1 MTLNPYRQGSKN
13 DHVYRILKIVAAWAV
28 ALVAVF
34 TLIGRKSSHET
45 EHEHMQRMIHFDAA
59 VSKNDLNVPKQ
70 IYVKGSNGIESIL
83 NGHLDLIEI
92 HVTKL
97 VTKRSKPLYYDGI
110 EAVFCELNWGLY
122 KQHPWKYPTYH
133 DLISSSHDC
142 RNNRIKVNLKD
153 VAEEIRDHD
162 KKKSSSFAIKVIDDV
177 NLIFHE
183 GKSGANMIA
192 NILIYMNQDMHKVYS
207 DAGPMISALKMCG
220 ESYTLCSQETV
231 GVIFSDVSY
240 IMRRVPKTSTASKI
254 FFKMQAAATSNLEI
268 VLSVMPRNKWAFI
281 YREPEEVLVS
291 YLDVPHPTMR
301 SKCLQY
307 KRHSPLQMIEILES
321 FQLQSANLSNEE
333 MCAIYLS
340 SLCASVL
347 SIFNQYSSNGQL
359 FNYNQLQNIE
369 PVLNHFEVQ
378 TDNHRITRAAY
389 AQSIYAKSKE
399 KEVAWIGDNK
409 EKRTHLTAEMEKV
422 SIDYLAFNYV
432 TLENYRIKA

>member
-1 MTLNPYRQGSKN
+1 MTLNPYRRGRKN
-13 DHVYRILKIVAAWAV
+13 DHVNRILKIASVCV
-28 ALVAVF
+28 ALAALF
-34 TLIGRKSSHET
+34 TLIGRKSSRET
-45 EHEHMQRMIHFDAA
+45 EHEHMQRMIHFDA
-59 VSKNDLNVPKQ
+59 VVTTNDLNAPKQ
-70 IYVKGSNGIESIL
+70 IYVKGSDGIESIL

-92 HVTKL
+92 HVAKL

-110 EAVFCELNWGLY
+110 EAVFCDLNWDLY

-142 RNNRIKVNLKD
+142 RNNSIKVNLKD

-162 KKKSSSFAIKVIDDV
+162 KKKSSSSEIQVVDDV

-183 GKSGANMIA
+183 GKSGANMIS
-192 NILIYMNQDMHKVYS
+192 NVLQYMNQDMHKVYS
-207 DAGPMISALKMCG
+207 DPGPMISALKMCG
-220 ESYTLCSQETV
+220 ESYTLCSKETV

-240 IMRRVPKTSTASKI
+240 IMRRVPKTSTVSKI
-254 FFKMQAAATSNLEI
+254 FFKMQAAATSNLEV
-268 VLSVMPRNKWAFI
+268 VLSVMSRNKWAFI
-281 YREPEEVLVS
+281 YREPEEVLAS
-291 YLDVPHPTMR
+291 YLNVPHPTLR

-307 KRHSPLQMIEILES
+307 KRHSPIQMIEILES
-321 FQLQSANLSNEE
+321 FQLQSANLSNEDL
-333 MCAIYLS
+333 CAIYLS

-347 SIFNQYSSNGQL
+347 SVFKQYSSSGQL

-369 PVLNHFEVQ
+369 PVLKHFEVQ
-378 TDNHRITRAAY
+378 TDNHRTTKAAY

-409 EKRTHLTAEMEKV
+409 EKRTHLTAGMEKA

-432 TLENYRIKA
+432 TLENYRIKP